1 MFRSAASRCSSQL
14 PLRMQVVQLVSCW
27 LSSSRRFVRRARRTR
42 GLLVRITMP
51 SSSSLSQAVTS
62 RSVPS
67 TSTTH
72 MRQAAIS
79 LMPFR

>member
-1 MFRSAASRCSSQL
+1 MFSSAERVCSSQL

-27 LSSSRRFVRRARRTR
+27 LSSRRMLVRRDCRTR
-42 GLLVRITMP
+42 GLLVWMTMP
-51 SSSSLSQAVTS
+51 SSTSLSQAVTR
-62 RSVPS
+62 RSMPS